1 MMPCLPIMANRV
13 QLEIGAGDFKTMKT
27 LLVKSARA
35 LALACGVLMAGTAAH
50 AAGEGPHVE
59 RQQWSFSGPFGQ
71 YDKAQLQRGFKVY
84 REVCA
89 ACHSMNYVA
98 FRNLAQEGGPG
109 FSEDEVKALA
119 ADYRIE
125 DGPDD
130 FGEMFEREGKPYDHF
145 PAPFPNEQAARAA
158 NGGAYPP
165 DLSLIAKARAVKR
178 GFPWFVTDIV
188 TQYQE
193 NGPDYLYGLLTGY
206 EEAPEGF
213 EVPVGQYY
221 NTGFISG
228 ETLAMAP
235 PLMDELVEYTDGTP
249 MTVDQYARDVSAFLM
264 WAAEPKLEQRKEL
277 GLGVMLFLILFASL
291 LYFTKRKI
299 WKDVE
304 H

>member
-1 MMPCLPIMANRV
+1 
-13 QLEIGAGDFKTMKT
+13 MKT
-27 LLVKSARA
+27 FLVKSARA
-35 LALACGVLMAGTAAH
+35 LTVACGVIMAGTAAQ

-71 YDKAQLQRGFKVY
+71 FDKAQLQRGFQVY

-89 ACHSMNYVA
+89 SCHGLSYVA
-98 FRNLAQEGGPG
+98 FRNLADDGGPG

-119 ADYRIE
+119 ADYVIE

-130 FGEMFEREGKPYDHF
+130 AGDMFEREGKPFDRF
-145 PAPFPNEQAARAA
+145 PSPFANEQAARAS
-158 NGGAYPP
+158 NNGAYPP
-165 DLSLIAKARAVKR
+165 DLSLMAKARAVKR
-178 GFPWFVTDIV
+178 GFPWFVTDIF

-206 EEAPEGF
+206 HEAPEGF

-228 ETLAMAP
+228 QTLAMAP
-235 PLMDELVEYTDGTP
+235 PLSDEIVEYTDGTP

-264 WAAEPKLEQRKEL
+264 WTAEPKLEERKQL
-277 GLGVMLFLILFASL
+277 GLGVMMFLILFASL

-299 WKDVE
+299 WKDVD